1 MATTIRPFVF
11 FEFVGGS
18 GIPMSTDDKP
28 LFPPADKGN
37 LAELHD
43 MVASVGPDL
52 YVRGDSGKEAH
63 IPAEVHEVLRR
74 AVVMMRAG
82 QAVTVQPLN
91 LTLTTQEAANF
102 LGISRPSVVKL
113 LNDGLIAH
121 EKPLAGRHRRIQLT
135 DLIDYRARTRMERTE
150 ALRELV
156 TDAEYE
162 GLHTEPAAETYF
174 EALETIRQARLSK

>member
-1 MATTIRPFVF
+1 
-11 FEFVGGS
+11 
-18 GIPMSTDDKP
+18 MSTHDKP
-28 LFPPADKGN
+28 LFPPADTGR

-43 MVASVGPDL
+43 MVASVGPNL
-52 YVRGDSGKEAH
+52 YVRGDSGDEAH
-63 IPAEVHEVLRR
+63 IPAEVHEVIRR

-82 QAVTVQPLN
+82 QAVTVEPVN
-91 LTLTTQEAANF
+91 LILTTQEAANF

-113 LNDGLIAH
+113 LDDGFIAH

-135 DLIDYRARTRMERTE
+135 DLLDYRARTRRERTE

-174 EALETIRQARLSK
+174 EALESIRQSRQTK

>member
-1 MATTIRPFVF
+1 
-11 FEFVGGS
+11 
-18 GIPMSTDDKP
+18 MSAYDTP

-37 LAELHD
+37 LAELQD
-43 MVASVGPDL
+43 MVVSVGSDL
-52 YVRGDSGKEAH
+52 YVRGDSGEEAH
-63 IPAEVHEVLRR
+63 VPAEVHEVLRR
-74 AVVMMRAG
+74 AVEMMKAG
-82 QAVTVQPLN
+82 QAVVVEPLN

-113 LNDGLIAH
+113 LNDGLITH

-135 DLIDYRARTRMERTE
+135 DLIDYRARTRRERSE

-162 GLHTEPAAETYF
+162 GLHTEPASETYF
-174 EALETIRQARLSK
+174 EALETIRQARQTK